1 MGNHEQHI
9 NESLEN
15 ILKEVRE
22 LQKKDYVTKEV
33 NELSLKNLEDNINN
47 IKENYTK
54 ISVFWKWIVC
64 GGLLITFINILI
76 HFLSH
81 SK

>member
-1 MGNHEQHI
+1 MEDHEQHL

-33 NELSLKNLEDNINN
+33 NELSLQNLEEKITN

-54 ISVFWKWIVC
+54 KDVFWKWIVC
-64 GGLLITFINILI
+64 GGLLITLINILI
-76 HFLSH
+76 HFLNH